1 MQLQTLTISWLVINY
16 FYGFPKPVLFVLGS
30 IILAIAD
37 IIVLGAQ
44 AKTIAYSQQSGI
56 YDAIRANADLHS
68 DDRTSK

>member
-16 FYGFPKPVLFVLGS
+16 FYSFPKPVVFVVGS
-30 IILAIAD
+30 MLLVLAD
-37 IIVLGAQ
+37 IVLLGIQ